1 MARAVR
7 IWPAVVALLVAV
19 ALEVAPLPAV
29 LQPLRPPLP
38 AMVLVYWTM
47 MWPERFGL
55 LTAFVVGLSLDIL
68 HGQLLGENAFA
79 LCVVTYMTLRFH
91 LQIRIFPLWQLTMTV
106 FALLTLNAFLQ
117 VLVEG
122 VAGLGT
128 LGLRQWPRVISGT
141 LVWPV
146 LMGMLDRVRV
156 QNESSRGS
164 Y

>member
-7 IWPAVVALLVAV
+7 IWPAAVTLFIAV
-19 ALEVAPLPAV
+19 ALEIMPLPDI

-38 AMVLVYWTM
+38 TMALIYWTM

-55 LTAFVVGLSLDIL
+55 LTAFVLGLSLDIL

-91 LQIRIFPLWQLTMTV
+91 LQIRIFPLWQLTMSV
-106 FALLTLNAFLQ
+106 FALLTLSSFMQ
-117 VLVEG
+117 ILVEG
-122 VAGLGT
+122 IAGFGT
-128 LGLRQWPRVISGT
+128 LGLRQWPRVVSGT
-141 LVWPV
+141 LLWPIV
-146 LMGMLDRVRV
+146 MGILDRVRMH
-156 QNESSRGS
+156 NESGRAS